1 MSPYLSMAAFALAAS
16 ISPGPVN
23 IVALSAGARHGLLAS
38 LRHVGGATI
47 GFVALLVLVGLGL
60 QALFTRLPYLETGAK
75 WAGVAFLLYLAVS
88 LAADGGGLDPADG
101 TSRPPSAWAGAA
113 MQWLN
118 PKAWLAALAGMS
130 AYASSGVDGLV
141 WRFAAI
147 YLPVCYLSVGCWALA
162 GTSLQRYLSDARHSA
177 GRNVAAALSERC
189 APHPLVQPRN
199 RGVIAR
205 QCCLFDLRV
214 TRLARNTR
222 LAPPCRQPRLH
233 PRYWPGVAATRSR
246 KARCRCA

>member
-60 QALFTRLPYLETGAK
+60 QALLTRLPYLETGAK
-75 WAGVAFLLYLAVS
+75 WAGVAFLLYLAVR

-162 GTSLQRYLSDARHSA
+162 GTSLQRYLSDARHIRWFNRA
-177 GRNVAAALSERC
+177 IAALLLGSAVYLICE
-189 APHPLVQPRN
+189 
-199 RGVIAR
+199 
-205 QCCLFDLRV
+205 
-214 TRLARNTR
+214 
-222 LAPPCRQPRLH
+222 
-233 PRYWPGVAATRSR
+233 
-246 KARCRCA
+246 